1 MDICNAVAELR
12 ITSRPGDFRES
23 RTAGLC
29 GTENWTNFYSSDH
42 TPFGYASAL
51 AEAAEV
57 RAGSEL
63 DRLVSAARM
72 DAAVA
77 AHVARLILHLGQL
90 REERLHLLLFDQ
102 SGKKICERAIACGSK
117 SQIVGRFRPIVSWAL
132 QRSARGLLLAHNHP
146 SGNSQ
151 PSASDVDFTRNIA
164 WLCKPLE
171 IDLLDHVVVAG
182 RSALSM
188 RQAGYL

>member
-1 MDICNAVAELR
+1 MDISNAAAELH
-12 ITSRPGDFRES
+12 ISSRKGSFRES
-23 RTAGLC
+23 RTAGIC
-29 GTENWTNFYSSDH
+29 GPKNWANFLSSYH
-42 TPFGYASAL
+42 SSFGNASAL

-72 DAAVA
+72 DAAIA
-77 AHVARLILHLGQL
+77 AHVARLISQLGQL

-102 SGKKICERAIACGSK
+102 SGRKICERAVTCGLE
-117 SQIVGRFRPIVSWAL
+117 SQVVGRFRPIVSWAL
-132 QRSARGLLLAHNHP
+132 QRGARGLLLAHNHP
-146 SGNSQ
+146 SGNTQ
-151 PSASDVDFTRNIA
+151 PSVSDVDFTRNIA